1 MLILNRKT
9 NERIVI
15 RLADGR
21 RIEVV
26 IARISLQSVKVG
38 VIADR
43 DIVVL
48 REELQKRRPQCEA
61 TSRLNAHQTDAE
73 K

>member
-1 MLILNRKT
+1 MLILNRKSD
-9 NERIVI
+9 ERIVF
-15 RLADGR
+15 LLNDGR
-21 RIEVV
+21 QITILVTSVRGKN
-26 IARISLQSVKVG
+26 VKVG
-38 VIADR
+38 IEAPKDVLI
-43 DIVVL
+43 L